1 MQGERGVRAGHR
13 LLVHPSWIPAAVL
26 VCAQLAAGTFGSRP
40 MAASVAL
47 GAAATA
53 AIVGSLVL
61 HGLAHAGM
69 ARRRGLAPSRTTIYP
84 FGEITRFETEP
95 EAPADEAVV
104 AGAGI
109 LASLALGGA
118 CLAGATFAPG
128 VIGELLWA
136 VGAAN
141 VALGGLNLLPG
152 PPLDG
157 GRFARAV
164 SWARSG
170 DRALAARRAVRWDLA
185 LGVTMVAAGVGIVTF
200 DPYRAV
206 GWSGLWLALV
216 GAFVWR
222 TARTE
227 RREARIFALTD
238 GYTAGS
244 WAHAFAG
251 RIGPDDAIP
260 ALDGIFAVADGG
272 RLAGIASGAAAGR
285 VARDAMIPWSSQLS
299 VTADDPL
306 RSALERM
313 AALQADAVVVLDGEG
328 VVRGV
333 LSKDGVR
340 ANISGGG

>member
-1 MQGERGVRAGHR
+1 MQGERGASAGFRFLIHR
-13 LLVHPSWIPAAVL
+13 SWIPAAVL
-26 VCAQLAAGTFGSRP
+26 MCAQLAAGTFGSRP
-40 MAASVAL
+40 MALAVAL
-47 GAAATA
+47 GAVATTA
-53 AIVGSLVL
+53 VLGSLVV
-61 HGLAHAGM
+61 HALAHAGM
-69 ARRRGLAPSRTTIYP
+69 ARRRGLAPSRATIYP
-84 FGEITRFETEP
+84 FGEITRFENDSEG
-95 EAPADEAVV
+95 AADEAVV
-104 AGAGI
+104 AAAGI
-109 LASLALGGA
+109 LGSLGLGGA
-118 CLAGATFAPG
+118 CLTGSAFAPG

-141 VALGGLNLLPG
+141 VALAALNLLPA

-170 DRALAARRAVRWDLA
+170 DRARAARRAVRWELSI
-185 LGVTMVAAGVGIVTF
+185 GVTMVAAGVAIVAL

-206 GWSGLWLALV
+206 GWSGLWLAVV

-227 RREARIFALTD
+227 RRQARVLALTD
-238 GYTAGS
+238 GHTAGG
-244 WAHAFAG
+244 WAHPFAG

-260 ALDGIFAVADGG
+260 ARDGIFAVADGG

-285 VARDAMIPWSSQLS
+285 PARDAMIPWSSKLS

-313 AALQADAVVVLDGEG
+313 AALEADAVVVLDGEG

-333 LSKDGVR
+333 LSQDGVR
-340 ANISGGG
+340 AHLARGG